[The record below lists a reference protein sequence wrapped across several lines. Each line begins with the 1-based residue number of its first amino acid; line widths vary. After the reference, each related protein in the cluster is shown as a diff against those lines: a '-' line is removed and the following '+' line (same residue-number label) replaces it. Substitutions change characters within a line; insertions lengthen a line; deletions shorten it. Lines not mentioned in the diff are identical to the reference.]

1 MDRLV
6 PPRHPGP
13 ARARP
18 PPSGPAPS
26 RRRRAP
32 KGGPTDLLPLTLPE
46 VRRLLLAPDEP
57 PEWFGAR
64 LARSA
69 FRRRHQAVA
78 EPCHAARRAQRQS
91 TAGGGPPIQVLPA
104 EWWARRPAPAA
115 AKAADR
121 PPKPRPPHPPRRF
134 ALA

>member
-57 PEWFGAR
+57 PEWFGAGWPR
-64 LARSA
+64 PAA
-69 FRRRHQAVA
+69 PPPPQAGA
-78 EPCHAARRAQRQS
+78 ERRAAAGRAQGQS
-91 TAGGGPPIQVLPA
+91 TAGGGPPIQ
-104 EWWARRPAPAA
+104 
-115 AKAADR
+115 
-121 PPKPRPPHPPRRF
+121 
-134 ALA
+134 